1 MYITMYV
8 YIYICEHVAI
18 ATGGPRLGLQ
28 HHVAVFFALGWVK
41 VGVEGMYMNIVTSG

>member
-18 ATGGPRLGLQ
+18 ATVVPGF
-28 HHVAVFFALGWVK
+28 AVFFALGWVK
-41 VGVEGMYMNIVTSG
+41 VGVG